1 VTDDI
6 HRWLLTH
13 LAGMD
18 DRSLWIL
25 VLVVVGV
32 IVLRSRLPPAV
43 VGSDRVVVPRPD
55 ASRDDPGH
63 SGG

>member
-1 VTDDI
+1 MLSDI

-25 VLVVVGV
+25 VLVVIGV
-32 IVLRSRLPPAV
+32 IVIRSRLPPE
-43 VGSDRVVVPRPD
+43 PT
-55 ASRDDPGH
+55 
-63 SGG
+63 GG